1 MLCLFS
7 NLKGFYLITF
17 NSPIFFRSIRLEAKY
32 SDISEVFGLS
42 EVFGHSEVFGLFRF
56 FSDFF
61 GLFRFLD
68 LLISHG
74 SEVFAIFFRFFS
86 EVFGHRFFFQ
96 SEVFANTS
104 RSDHRSL
111 NPIHIPESLFANCSK
126 IAFFWPQKPYFLN
139 ILEGFYGQK
148 KALFDQKCLI
158 KKSLLLTIKAFQN
171 IWKIRLLWSKEGTFW
186 QNTQ

>member
-1 MLCLFS
+1 MLILFS

-111 NPIHIPESLFANCSK
+111 NPSRPSTWNKLGRRCYWCTLKHCV
-126 IAFFWPQKPYFLN
+126 
-139 ILEGFYGQK
+139 LEK
-148 KALFDQKCLI
+148 L
-158 KKSLLLTIKAFQN
+158 
-171 IWKIRLLWSKEGTFW
+171 
-186 QNTQ
+186 